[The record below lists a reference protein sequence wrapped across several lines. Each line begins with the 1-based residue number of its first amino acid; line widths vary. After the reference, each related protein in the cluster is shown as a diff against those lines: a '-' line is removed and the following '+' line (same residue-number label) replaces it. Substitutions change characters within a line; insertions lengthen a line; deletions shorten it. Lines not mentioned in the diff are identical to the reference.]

1 MSLSLGHGKQLD
13 VGRYGIAQEDL
24 PPMDDGRLDP
34 RGWFVDAQDKPPG
47 AGAGAG
53 TGADRPIELE
63 IGSGK
68 GTFLVQHAKLYPE
81 VDYLG
86 IEWAKAFWRYA
97 ADRARRHGLT
107 NVRLLRCDAAVYV
120 KHYVPDATF
129 RQVHIY
135 FPDPWP
141 KKRHNKRR
149 LIQADFLRELHRVL
163 IPAPGS
169 TPGSQAAA
177 PGSVADS
184 QGQTSGITSGVT
196 SGITSGGSE
205 TACVRIATDHADYF
219 QWMGEHAEQVTD
231 LFDREPFERPASA
244 GEGELVGT
252 NFERKYRR
260 EGRAFQGMILR
271 KRP

>member
-1 MSLSLGHGKQLD
+1 MALSLSHGKQLD
-13 VGRYGIAQEDL
+13 VGRNGIAQDDL

-34 RGWFVDAQDKPPG
+34 RGWFVDAEGKPKGP
-47 AGAGAG
+47 
-53 TGADRPIELE
+53 DRPVELE

-97 ADRARRHGLT
+97 ADRARRHGFE
-107 NVRLLRCDAAVYV
+107 NVRMLRCDAAVYV
-120 KHYVPDATF
+120 KHYVPDTTF

-163 IPAPGS
+163 IPAG
-169 TPGSQAAA
+169 QE
-177 PGSVADS
+177 V
-184 QGQTSGITSGVT
+184 QGES
-196 SGITSGGSE
+196 
-205 TACVRIATDHADYF
+205 ACVRIATDHADYF
-219 QWMGEHAEQVTD
+219 EWMGEHAAEVSD

-252 NFERKYRR
+252 NFERKYRE
-260 EGRAFQGMILR
+260 EGRVFQGMILR